1 MSVIGLSEKIDY
13 YFNQVPPPQ
22 RQLLYQYVTEENNA
36 FCVFMQSQTL

>member
-13 YFNQVPPPQ
+13 FNEVPPQ

>member
-13 YFNQVPPPQ
+13 YFNEVPSQ

>member
-13 YFNQVPPPQ
+13 YFNEVPPQ

-36 FCVFMQSQTL
+36 FWVFMQSQTL